1 MVFFIN
7 HLRPPKGTTNQEDPS
22 CHVKH
27 PIAVLVLAV
36 LVVVVVV
43 VAAITYLTAVAWQLL
58 AAELVEVLA
67 LAPLFHP
74 HQAVTRCI

>member
-27 PIAVLVLAV
+27 PTAVVAVV
-36 LVVVVVV
+36 LVVVVAV
-43 VAAITYLTAVAWQLL
+43 VAAIIYLTAVAWQLL

-74 HQAVTRCI
+74 HQAVKHCI